1 MVGWVCREWNGVGGG
16 VGVVRKWVGMEWRIL
31 DLFQVMEYVNVAI
44 SKVTAIP
51 RMSQK
56 TRI

>member
-1 MVGWVCREWNGVGGG
+1 MEWGWGWGG
-16 VGVVRKWVGMEWRIL
+16 VGVVRKWVGMRWRIL